1 MTFVLPVQTDSS
13 DLASDMRDVTMQVW
27 LSWIRF
33 RLQLSTHFGETV
45 ERGRAVGFDVQTEY
59 GADPPK
65 RGLPIAR

>member
-1 MTFVLPVQTDSS
+1 
-13 DLASDMRDVTMQVW
+13 MQVW

-33 RLQLSTHFGETV
+33 RFQLSTHFGETV

-59 GADPPK
+59 EENPPK